1 MVDDCVVLCYDVEYF
16 VKDLITQG
24 STSNGIITLK
34 YPTGLHLDTGVWL
47 KREIT
52 FSITQLGDVRTRH

>member
-1 MVDDCVVLCYDVEYF
+1 MVDDSVVLCYDFEYF

-34 YPTGLHLDTGVWL
+34 YRAGLHLATGHYYVA
-47 KREIT
+47 
-52 FSITQLGDVRTRH
+52 QA